1 LSDLG
6 GHARKRKDSKMLVL
20 TRKMGEKILIG
31 DNVVIEIVKVQGN
44 RVWIGLDA
52 PVSVKILREE
62 IADKAKKETQPC
74 NSR

>member
-1 LSDLG
+1 
-6 GHARKRKDSKMLVL
+6 MLVL

-31 DNVVIEIVKVQGN
+31 DNVVIEIVRVQGN

-52 PVSVKILREE
+52 PASVKILREE

-74 NSR
+74 SLK